1 MILVVLKNPEKL
13 KKDIIIAGYTYAG
26 FSRELGYS
34 RAYISWILSG
44 KRNPNP
50 DISVKICE
58 LLRKK
63 FDTYFFIESVHK
75 IEQKAGEWEWKIR

>member
-34 RAYISWILSG
+34 KAYISWILSG

-50 DISVKICE
+50 DISVKICK
-58 LLRKK
+58 LLGKK

-75 IEQKAGEWEWKIR
+75 QNKRRVSENGE

>member
-1 MILVVLKNPEKL
+1 MVVLKNSEKL
-13 KKDIIIAGYTYAG
+13 KKDIIIAGYTYAS

-75 IEQKAGEWEWKIR
+75 AVTSKE